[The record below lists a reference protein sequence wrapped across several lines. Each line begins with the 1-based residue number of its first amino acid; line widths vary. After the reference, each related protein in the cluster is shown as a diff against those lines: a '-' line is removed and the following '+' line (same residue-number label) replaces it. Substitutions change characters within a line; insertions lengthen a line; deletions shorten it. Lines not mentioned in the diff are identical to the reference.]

1 MLDSRH
7 TKSSRQTE
15 RVTGHFGEWMQG
27 RLGQDGPIALI
38 SVPCPLFHCDVTV
51 EDAEVTSF
59 HGLGITLN
67 VEQMEALL
75 GCIDLH
81 MPKRVTVQSSIPVR
95 AGLGASTASILSVLR
110 ALTKDA
116 LSMEQAAKICVDVEG
131 ATDPLMH
138 EQFDRLLW
146 ASRSATIVERLS
158 APPKFEIVGGLWGEG
173 QATDPADLNFPNIT
187 DLVDKWR
194 HAVEQRSHKKVAELA
209 TESANRTTELRGPK
223 GDPSQEFA
231 LEIGALGYVR
241 AHTGS
246 ARGFLFLPNHTPE
259 NAMRW
264 LSDAGYTN
272 PCRFVTGA

>member
-1 MLDSRH
+1 
-7 TKSSRQTE
+7 
-15 RVTGHFGEWMQG
+15 
-27 RLGQDGPIALI
+27 
-38 SVPCPLFHCDVTV
+38 
-51 EDAEVTSF
+51 
-59 HGLGITLN
+59 
-67 VEQMEALL
+67 
-75 GCIDLH
+75 
-81 MPKRVTVQSSIPVR
+81 
-95 AGLGASTASILSVLR
+95 
-110 ALTKDA
+110 
-116 LSMEQAAKICVDVEG
+116 
-131 ATDPLMH
+131 LMH
-138 EQFDRLLW
+138 EQFDRLLR